1 MENQEEFDDIYKKIT
16 SKKKYT
22 FDELEDSYKDLKR
35 KAIAANI
42 LIGMIFVII
51 VVSFAYMIF
60 FKQLEVKMWIYICLL
75 IFCILLQFG
84 INIYFKN
91 YQLMMCDNY
100 DVEYKENILKKVIA
114 QIDPELVYNPLAGKT
129 LKYDMDKLNEIELG
143 FLSTEGTVL
152 ENYIHDKLNDIKI
165 CSYFL
170 NNIYPGEKLIGNIEY
185 SGIMGVMHLEKFKDT
200 KVVINNKMNLIKYYN
215 EELSDEGYNK
225 LYDLKTDNKELADG
239 FIKRDFIEELSNL
252 TKKID
257 FDYSIIVIDEK
268 AYLNIPL
275 DYVVYFNMS
284 VNNFSKEVVEKEYVF
299 FRNVIELCKLIN
311 KHLYK

>member
-1 MENQEEFDDIYKKIT
+1 MKSKEDFDKIYEKVT

-22 FDELEDSYKDLKR
+22 FAELEDSYNDLKK
-35 KAIAANI
+35 KAIAVNV
-42 LIGMIFVII
+42 LIGIII
-51 VVSFAYMIF
+51 VVFVASFAYMMF
-60 FKQLEVKMWIYICLL
+60 FKQIEVKMWIYIALL

-100 DVEYKENILKKVIA
+100 DVEYKENILKKVIG
-114 QIDPELVYNPLAGKT
+114 QIDPEMVYNPLAGKT

-143 FLSTEGTVL
+143 LLSTEGIVL

-170 NNIYPGEKLIGNIEY
+170 NNIYPGEKLIGNIEL
-185 SGIMGVMHLEKFKDT
+185 SGIMGVMHLEKFKDS
-200 KVVINNKMNLIKYYN
+200 KVVIKSNMKLIQEFSDELSN
-215 EELSDEGYNK
+215 EEYNN
-225 LYDLKTDNKELADG
+225 LYDLKVENRALADKI
-239 FIKRDFIEELSNL
+239 IKRDFISELSAI
-252 TKKID
+252 TKEID

-275 DYVVYFNMS
+275 NYVVYFNMS
-284 VNNFSKEVVEKEYVF
+284 VNNFSKEVIEKEYIF
-299 FRNVIELCKLIN
+299 FKNVINLCKVIN
-311 KHLYK
+311 KHLYR

>member
-1 MENQEEFDDIYKKIT
+1 MNREDFDKIYEKVT
-16 SKKKYT
+16 AKKKYT

-42 LIGMIFVII
+42 IIGVII
-51 VVSFAYMIF
+51 LLFICSFAYMIF
-60 FKQLEVKMWIYICLL
+60 FKGLEVKMWIYIALL

-100 DVEYKENILKKVIA
+100 DVEYKENILKKVIG

-129 LKYDMDKLNEIELG
+129 LKYDMDKLNELKLG
-143 FLSTEGTVL
+143 FLSTEGIIL

-170 NNIYPGEKLIGNIEY
+170 NNIYPGEKLIGNIEF

-200 KVVINNKMNLIKYYN
+200 KVTIDSDMKLIKDYKK
-215 EELSDEGYNK
+215 ELSDDEYNA
-225 LYDLKTDNKELADG
+225 LYDLKVDDRELADQI
-239 FIKRDFIEELSNL
+239 IKRDFIEELSTL
-252 TKKID
+252 SKEID
-257 FDYSIIVIDEK
+257 FDYSITVLDEK
-268 AYLNIPL
+268 AYLNVPL
-275 DYVVYFNMS
+275 NYVVYFNMS
-284 VNNFSKEVVEKEYVF
+284 VNNFSKEVIEKEYLF
-299 FRNVIELCKLIN
+299 FKNVIDLCKLIN
-311 KHLYK
+311 KHLYR

>member
-1 MENQEEFDDIYKKIT
+1 MNREDFDKIYEKVT
-16 SKKKYT
+16 AKKKYT

-42 LIGMIFVII
+42 IIGVII
-51 VVSFAYMIF
+51 LLFICSFAYMIF
-60 FKQLEVKMWIYICLL
+60 FKGLEVKMWIYIALL

-100 DVEYKENILKKVIA
+100 DVEYKENILKKVIG

-129 LKYDMDKLNEIELG
+129 LKYDMDKLNELKLG
-143 FLSTEGTVL
+143 FLSTEGIIL

-170 NNIYPGEKLIGNIEY
+170 NNIYPGEKLIGNIEF

-200 KVVINNKMNLIKYYN
+200 KVTIDSDMKLIKDYKKD
-215 EELSDEGYNK
+215 LSDDEYNA
-225 LYDLKTDNKELADG
+225 LYDLKVDDRELADQI
-239 FIKRDFIEELSNL
+239 IKRDFIEELSML
-252 TKKID
+252 SKEID
-257 FDYSIIVIDEK
+257 FDYSITVLDEK
-268 AYLNIPL
+268 AYLNVPL
-275 DYVVYFNMS
+275 NHVVYFNMS
-284 VNNFSKEVVEKEYVF
+284 VNNFSREVIEKEYLF
-299 FRNVIELCKLIN
+299 FKNVIDLCKLIN
-311 KHLYK
+311 KHLYR

>member
-1 MENQEEFDDIYKKIT
+1 MNREDFDKIYEKVT
-16 SKKKYT
+16 AKKKYT

-42 LIGMIFVII
+42 IIGVII
-51 VVSFAYMIF
+51 LLFICSFAYMIF
-60 FKQLEVKMWIYICLL
+60 FKGLEVKMWIYIALL

-100 DVEYKENILKKVIA
+100 DVEYKENILKKVIG

-129 LKYDMDKLNEIELG
+129 LKYDMDKLNELKLG
-143 FLSTEGTVL
+143 FLSTEGIVL

-170 NNIYPGEKLIGNIEY
+170 NNIYPGEKLIGNIEF

-200 KVVINNKMNLIKYYN
+200 KVTIDSDMKLIKDYKKD
-215 EELSDEGYNK
+215 LSDDEYNA
-225 LYDLKTDNKELADG
+225 LYDLKVDDRELANQI
-239 FIKRDFIEELSNL
+239 IKRDFIEELSML
-252 TKKID
+252 SKEID
-257 FDYSIIVIDEK
+257 FDYSITVLDEK
-268 AYLNIPL
+268 AYLNVPL
-275 DYVVYFNMS
+275 NHVVYFNMS
-284 VNNFSKEVVEKEYVF
+284 VNNFSREVIEKEYLF
-299 FRNVIELCKLIN
+299 FKNVIDLCKLIN
-311 KHLYK
+311 KHLYR

>member
-1 MENQEEFDDIYKKIT
+1 MNREDFDKIYEKVT
-16 SKKKYT
+16 AKKKYT
-22 FDELEDSYKDLKR
+22 FDELEESYKDLKR

-42 LIGMIFVII
+42 IIGVII
-51 VVSFAYMIF
+51 LLFICSFAYMIF
-60 FKQLEVKMWIYICLL
+60 FKGLEVKMWIYIALL

-100 DVEYKENILKKVIA
+100 DVEYKENILKKVIG

-129 LKYDMDKLNEIELG
+129 LKYDMDKLNELKLG
-143 FLSTEGTVL
+143 FLSTEGIIL

-170 NNIYPGEKLIGNIEY
+170 NNIYPGEKLIGNIEF

-200 KVVINNKMNLIKYYN
+200 KVTIDSDMKLIKDYKKD
-215 EELSDEGYNK
+215 LSDDEYNA
-225 LYDLKTDNKELADG
+225 LYDLKVDDRELANQI
-239 FIKRDFIEELSNL
+239 IKRDFIEELSML
-252 TKKID
+252 SKEID
-257 FDYSIIVIDEK
+257 FDYSITVLDEK
-268 AYLNIPL
+268 AYLNVPL

-284 VNNFSKEVVEKEYVF
+284 VNNFSKEVIEKEYLF
-299 FRNVIELCKLIN
+299 FKNVIDLCKLIN
-311 KHLYK
+311 KHLYR

>member
-1 MENQEEFDDIYKKIT
+1 MNREDFDKIYEKVT
-16 SKKKYT
+16 AKKKYT

-42 LIGMIFVII
+42 IIGVII
-51 VVSFAYMIF
+51 LLFICSFAYMIF
-60 FKQLEVKMWIYICLL
+60 FKGLEVKMWIYIALL

-100 DVEYKENILKKVIA
+100 DVEYKENILKKVIG

-129 LKYDMDKLNEIELG
+129 LKYDMDKLNELKLG
-143 FLSTEGTVL
+143 FLSTEGIIL

-170 NNIYPGEKLIGNIEY
+170 NNIYPGEKLIGNIEF

-200 KVVINNKMNLIKYYN
+200 KVTIDSDMKLIKDYKK
-215 EELSDEGYNK
+215 ELSDDEYNA
-225 LYDLKTDNKELADG
+225 LYDLKVDDRELADQI
-239 FIKRDFIEELSNL
+239 IKRDFIEELSML
-252 TKKID
+252 SKEID
-257 FDYSIIVIDEK
+257 FDYSITVLDEK
-268 AYLNIPL
+268 AYLNVPL
-275 DYVVYFNMS
+275 NHVVYFNMS
-284 VNNFSKEVVEKEYVF
+284 VNNFSREVIEKEYLF
-299 FRNVIELCKLIN
+299 FKNVIDLCKLIN
-311 KHLYK
+311 KHLYR

>member
-1 MENQEEFDDIYKKIT
+1 MSNQEDFNKIYEKVT
-16 SKKKYT
+16 AKKKYT

-35 KAIAANI
+35 KALAANI
-42 LIGMIFVII
+42 IIGVII
-51 VVSFAYMIF
+51 LIFIASFAYMMF
-60 FKQLEVKMWIYICLL
+60 FKQIEVKMWIYICLL

-100 DVEYKENILKKVIA
+100 DVEYKENILKKVIG

-143 FLSTEGTVL
+143 FLSTEGVVL

-170 NNIYPGEKLIGNIEY
+170 NNIYPGEKLIGNIEF

-200 KVVINNKMNLIKYYN
+200 KVVINNKMKIIKDYKDN
-215 EELSDEGYNK
+215 LSDEEYNK
-225 LYDLKTDNKELADG
+225 LYDLKIEDRSLADEI
-239 FIKRDFIEELSNL
+239 IKRDFIAELSAIS
-252 TKKID
+252 KHID
-257 FDYSIIVIDEK
+257 FDYSITILDEK

-275 DYVVYFNMS
+275 NYVVYFNMS
-284 VNNFSKEVVEKEYVF
+284 VNNFSKEVIEKQYIF
-299 FRNVIELCKLIN
+299 FKNIIDLCKVIN
-311 KHLYK
+311 KHLYR

>member
-1 MENQEEFDDIYKKIT
+1 MNREDFDKIYEKVT
-16 SKKKYT
+16 AKKKYT

-42 LIGMIFVII
+42 IIGVII
-51 VVSFAYMIF
+51 LLFICSFAYMIF
-60 FKQLEVKMWIYICLL
+60 FKGLEVKMWIYIALL

-100 DVEYKENILKKVIA
+100 DVEYKENILKKVIG

-129 LKYDMDKLNEIELG
+129 LKYDMDKLNELKLG
-143 FLSTEGTVL
+143 FLSTEGIIL

-170 NNIYPGEKLIGNIEY
+170 NNIYPGEKLIGNIEF

-200 KVVINNKMNLIKYYN
+200 KVTIDSDMKLIKDYKKD
-215 EELSDEGYNK
+215 LSDDEYNA
-225 LYDLKTDNKELADG
+225 LYDLKVDDRELADQI
-239 FIKRDFIEELSNL
+239 IKRDFIEELSTL
-252 TKKID
+252 SKEID
-257 FDYSIIVIDEK
+257 FDYSITVLDEK
-268 AYLNIPL
+268 AYLNVPL
-275 DYVVYFNMS
+275 NYVVYFNMS
-284 VNNFSKEVVEKEYVF
+284 VNNFSKEVIEKEYLF
-299 FRNVIELCKLIN
+299 FKNVIDLCKLIN
-311 KHLYK
+311 KHLYR

>member
-1 MENQEEFDDIYKKIT
+1 MNREDFDKIYEKVT
-16 SKKKYT
+16 AKKKYT
-22 FDELEDSYKDLKR
+22 FDELEESYKDLKR

-42 LIGMIFVII
+42 IIGVII
-51 VVSFAYMIF
+51 LLFICSFAYMIF
-60 FKQLEVKMWIYICLL
+60 FKGLEVKMWIYIALL

-100 DVEYKENILKKVIA
+100 DVEYKENILKKVIG

-129 LKYDMDKLNEIELG
+129 LKYDMDKLNELKLG
-143 FLSTEGTVL
+143 FLSTEGIIL

-170 NNIYPGEKLIGNIEY
+170 NNIYPGEKLIGNIEF

-200 KVVINNKMNLIKYYN
+200 KVTIDSDMKLIKDYKK
-215 EELSDEGYNK
+215 ELSDDEYNA
-225 LYDLKTDNKELADG
+225 LYDLKVDDRELADQI
-239 FIKRDFIEELSNL
+239 IKRDFIEELSTL
-252 TKKID
+252 SKEID
-257 FDYSIIVIDEK
+257 FDYSITVLDEK
-268 AYLNIPL
+268 AYLNVPL

-284 VNNFSKEVVEKEYVF
+284 VNNFSKEVIEKEYLF
-299 FRNVIELCKLIN
+299 FKNVIDLCKLIN
-311 KHLYK
+311 KHLYR

>member
-1 MENQEEFDDIYKKIT
+1 MNREDFDKIYEKVT
-16 SKKKYT
+16 AKKKYT

-42 LIGMIFVII
+42 IIGVII
-51 VVSFAYMIF
+51 LLFICSFAYMIF
-60 FKQLEVKMWIYICLL
+60 FKGLEVKMWIYIALL

-100 DVEYKENILKKVIA
+100 DVEYKENILKKVIG

-129 LKYDMDKLNEIELG
+129 LKYDMDKLNELKLG
-143 FLSTEGTVL
+143 FLSTEGIIL

-170 NNIYPGEKLIGNIEY
+170 NNIYPGEKLIGNIEF

-200 KVVINNKMNLIKYYN
+200 KVTIDSDMKLIKDYKK
-215 EELSDEGYNK
+215 ELSDDEYNA
-225 LYDLKTDNKELADG
+225 LYDLKVDDRELADQI
-239 FIKRDFIEELSNL
+239 IKRDFIEELSTL
-252 TKKID
+252 SKEID
-257 FDYSIIVIDEK
+257 FDYSITVLDEK
-268 AYLNIPL
+268 AYLNVPL

-284 VNNFSKEVVEKEYVF
+284 VNNFSKEVIEKEYLF
-299 FRNVIELCKLIN
+299 FKNVIDLCKLIN
-311 KHLYK
+311 KHLYR